1 VVTGTEQELNM
12 EYVLG
17 FVAWIVIGI
26 VGAFVVYNFYRGPTT
41 TLALTLVFGFFGA
54 FIGGMLGMSGYVFH
68 APTPLRIGG
77 LLAAT
82 IGAVGFTFMYHYIA
96 KKAL

>member
-1 VVTGTEQELNM
+1 M
-12 EYVLG
+12 EFALG
-17 FVAWIVIGI
+17 FVAWIVIGV
-26 VGAFVVYNFYRGPTT
+26 VGAFAVNNFYRGPATS
-41 TLALTLVFGFFGA
+41 LGLTLVFGFFGA

-77 LLAAT
+77 LLAAA

-96 KKAL
+96 KKAV